1 MNTSPP
7 RFWQSAVLI
16 VVVVGLLF
24 LALSGYLNPALKSAL
39 NPLVSAQSWI
49 GSRYMAVYE
58 FLTVPRDVA
67 SLRQRNAELESQKSK
82 LQTQVIQLQ
91 QQLRD
96 AEVLTALLDYAR
108 PHPQNEY
115 VASAVIGRDPSPF
128 LQYIYIDR
136 GSDDGIRHGMP
147 VATDQG
153 LVGRIDAVTANA
165 ARVQLITDPSS
176 SINVRL
182 ERTQSEAMLVGSIT
196 GDVSLEMIPQD
207 LDLTP
212 GDLVLTSGLGGDYP
226 PDMVVGQVLNVRKK
240 ATDLFQTASIQ
251 PVVDFRSLKAVLVIT
266 NFHPVD
272 IGPLQPAGTAP

>member
-1 MNTSPP
+1 MNTPP
-7 RFWQSAVLI
+7 SRFWQSAVL
-16 VVVVGLLF
+16 VLVVVGLLF
-24 LALSGYLNPALKSAL
+24 LALSGFLNPALKSAL
-39 NPLVSAQSWI
+39 NPLVSVQTWI
-49 GSRYMAVYE
+49 ASRYMAVYE
-58 FLTVPRDVA
+58 FLTVPRDIA
-67 SLRQRNAELESQKSK
+67 SLRQRNAELESQASS
-82 LQTQVIQLQ
+82 LQAQVIQLQ

-147 VATDQG
+147 VVTEQG

-165 ARVQLITDPSS
+165 ARVQLVTDPSS

-182 ERTQSEAMLVGSIT
+182 QRLQSEALLVGSIT
-196 GDVSLEMIPQD
+196 GDITLEMIPQD
-207 LDLTP
+207 LELNP
-212 GDLVLTSGLGGDYP
+212 GELVLTSGLGGDYP
-226 PDMVVGQVLNVRKK
+226 PDVVVGQVISVRKQ
-240 ATDLFQTASIQ
+240 ATDLFQTASVQ

-266 NFHPVD
+266 NFRPVD
-272 IGPLQPAGTAP
+272 IGPLQPVTNP

>member
-1 MNTSPP
+1 MNTPPP
-7 RFWQSAVLI
+7 RSWQTVVLLLF
-16 VVVVGLLF
+16 VAGLLF
-24 LALSGYLNPALKSAL
+24 LALSGYLNPAMKSAL
-39 NPLVSAQSWI
+39 SPFVSVQSWAAV
-49 GSRYMAVYE
+49 RYNALVE

-67 SLRQRNAELESQKSK
+67 TLRQDNAGLKSQVSS
-82 LQTQVIQLQ
+82 LQAQVIQLQ

-115 VASAVIGRDPSPF
+115 VASTVIGRDPSPF
-128 LQYIYIDR
+128 LQYIFIDR

-147 VATDQG
+147 VVTEQG

-182 ERTQSEAMLVGSIT
+182 QRLQSEAMLTGSIT
-196 GDVSLEMIPQD
+196 GDISLEMIPQD
-207 LDLTP
+207 LELSP
-212 GDLVLTSGLGGDYP
+212 ADLVLTSGLGGDYP
-226 PDMVVGQVLNVRKK
+226 SDVVIGQVISVRRK

-266 NFHPVD
+266 NFRPVD
-272 IGPLQPAGTAP
+272 IGPLEPAANP

>member
-1 MNTSPP
+1 MNTSPS
-7 RFWQSAVLI
+7 RFWQTAVLALI
-16 VVVVGLLF
+16 VVGLLF
-24 LALSGYLNPALKSAL
+24 LALSGLLNPALKSAL
-39 NPLVSAQSWI
+39 NPLVGVQSWI
-49 GSRYMAVYE
+49 ATRYMAVYE
-58 FLTVPRDVA
+58 FLTVPRDAA
-67 SLRQRNAELESQKSK
+67 SLRQQNADLNIQVNR
-82 LQTQVIQLQ
+82 LQAQVIQLQ

-128 LQYIYIDR
+128 LQYIFIDR

-147 VATDQG
+147 VVTEQG

-176 SINVRL
+176 AINVRL
-182 ERTQSEAMLVGSIT
+182 QRQQSEAMLIGSIT
-196 GDVSLEMIPQD
+196 GDVTLEMVPQD
-207 LDLTP
+207 LELSQ

-226 PDMVVGQVLNVRKK
+226 SDVVVGQVISVRQK

-251 PVVDFRSLKAVLVIT
+251 PVVDFRALKAVLVIT
-266 NFHPVD
+266 NFRPVD
-272 IGPLQPAGTAP
+272 IGPLQPAANP

>member
-7 RFWQSAVLI
+7 RFWQSAVL
-16 VVVVGLLF
+16 VLVVVGLLF
-24 LALSGYLNPALKSAL
+24 LALGGYLNPAMRSAL
-39 NPLVSAQSWI
+39 SPLVSTQRWI
-49 GSRYMAVYE
+49 AIRYIAVYE

-67 SLRQRNAELESQKSK
+67 SLRQRNAELENQVSN
-82 LQTQVIQLQ
+82 LQAQVIQLQ
-91 QQLRD
+91 QQLRE

-115 VASAVIGRDPSPF
+115 IASTVIGRDPSPF

-136 GSDDGIRHGMP
+136 GSDNGIRHGMP
-147 VATDQG
+147 VVTQQG

-182 ERTQSEAMLVGSIT
+182 QRLQSEAMLVGSIT
-196 GDVSLEMIPQD
+196 GDVSMEMIQQD
-207 LDLTP
+207 LDISA

-226 PDMVVGQVLNVRKK
+226 SDVVVGQVVSVRKK

-266 NFHPVD
+266 NFRPVN
-272 IGPLQPAGTAP
+272 IGPLQPVTSP

>member
-7 RFWQSAVLI
+7 RSWQTAVLLL
-16 VVVVGLLF
+16 VVAGILF
-24 LALSGYLNPALKSAL
+24 LALSGYLNPAVKSAL
-39 NPLVSAQSWI
+39 SPFVSVQSWI
-49 GSRYMAVYE
+49 AVRYNALYE

-67 SLRQRNAELESQKSK
+67 TLRQDNADLKNQVSS
-82 LQTQVIQLQ
+82 LQAQVIQLQ

-115 VASAVIGRDPSPF
+115 VASTVIGRDPSPF
-128 LQYIYIDR
+128 LQYIFIDR

-147 VATDQG
+147 VVTEQG

-165 ARVQLITDPSS
+165 ARIQLITDPSS

-182 ERTQSEAMLVGSIT
+182 QRLQAEAMLAGSIT
-196 GDVSLEMIPQD
+196 GDISLEMIPQD
-207 LDLTP
+207 LQLSA

-226 PDMVVGQVLNVRKK
+226 SDVVVGQVISVRQK
-240 ATDLFQTASIQ
+240 ATDLFQTASVQ

-266 NFHPVD
+266 NFRPVD
-272 IGPLQPAGTAP
+272 IGPLEPAANP